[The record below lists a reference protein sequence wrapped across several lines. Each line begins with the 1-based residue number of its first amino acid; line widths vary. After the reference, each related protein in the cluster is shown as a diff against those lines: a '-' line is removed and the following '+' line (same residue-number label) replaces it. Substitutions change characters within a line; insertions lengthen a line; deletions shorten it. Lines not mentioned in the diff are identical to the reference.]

1 MGRKVLV
8 GSRWGFLVCG
18 LPLVLLVR
26 FKLHKIISHRKGVR
40 PWPTSQGQSAFVWA
54 DDISF
59 YTSIL
64 QNTNIYTSW
73 LCPPEFMPQTKGR
86 KQREYT
92 SDPALPRKIERIGSQ
107 IVTVH
112 EKLGTQMR
120 DLKVNLENLDRR
132 MKSVE
137 TAKLS
142 SQIAGLQVRLTK
154 QITSLQE
161 SVEKLHRRTR
171 ELSLAVA
178 KRP

>member
-1 MGRKVLV
+1 
-8 GSRWGFLVCG
+8 
-18 LPLVLLVR
+18 
-26 FKLHKIISHRKGVR
+26 
-40 PWPTSQGQSAFVWA
+40 
-54 DDISF
+54 
-59 YTSIL
+59 
-64 QNTNIYTSW
+64 
-73 LCPPEFMPQTKGR
+73 
-86 KQREYT
+86 
-92 SDPALPRKIERIGSQ
+92 
-107 IVTVH
+107 
-112 EKLGTQMR
+112 MR